1 MNTDNNKV
9 YESLDIT
16 DNFCTY
22 FENVEEWSEFYCR
35 ILEEFKN
42 LENRGYT
49 DICFDISSKRYSEY
63 GDEYSDV
70 KLMFN
75 YTREVTP
82 EEFAKEQK
90 EKARDE
96 EDSKIFSEL
105 CGKLSTNSIGSILHN
120 EDLRELY
127 LKGKILI

>member
-1 MNTDNNKV
+1 MNKV

-22 FENVEEWSEFYCR
+22 FESTEEWTEFYCK
-35 ILEEFKN
+35 IQEQFED

-49 DICFDISSKRYSEY
+49 DICFDISSERYSEH
-63 GDEYSDV
+63 GEEYSDV
-70 KLMFN
+70 KLRFN
-75 YTREVTP
+75 YTRNVTP
-82 EEFAKEQK
+82 EEIAEEQK
-90 EKARDE
+90 EKAKDE
-96 EDSKIFSEL
+96 EDNKIFSEL

-127 LKGKILI
+127 LNGKILI

>member
-1 MNTDNNKV
+1 MNTNKV

-22 FENVEEWSEFYCR
+22 FENAEEWTEFYCR
-35 ILEEFKN
+35 ILEEFEN

-49 DICFDISSKRYSEY
+49 DICFDISSERYSEY

-70 KLMFN
+70 KLRFN

-82 EEFAKEQK
+82 EERAEEQK
-90 EKARDE
+90 EKAKDE

-127 LKGKILI
+127 LSGKILI